1 MAWVDCMRLRRVATV
16 VRGVG
21 WTVSALI
28 FSFAA
33 VLTFVTDNE
42 HGLSVF
48 AALAAVA
55 MVVLAVTH
63 GIAWAFDRR
72 GERIVTR

>member
-21 WTVSALI
+21 WTVSAVI
-28 FSFAA
+28 FSCAA
-33 VLTFVTDNE
+33 VLTFVTENE
-42 HGLSVF
+42 HGLTIFV
-48 AALAAVA
+48 ALAAVA
-55 MVVLAVTH
+55 IVVLAVSH

>member
-1 MAWVDCMRLRRVATV
+1 MAWVDCMRLRRVATI

-21 WTVSALI
+21 WTVSTVI
-28 FSFAA
+28 FCCAA

-42 HGLSVF
+42 HGLMIF
-48 AALAAVA
+48 AALSAVA
-55 MVVLAVTH
+55 TVVLGLTY

-72 GERIVTR
+72 GDRIVTR